1 MTYQKLT
8 KKETN
13 LLWCFLRQSPV
24 HCLHPLSS
32 ERYRYI
38 KHPKRKGWCEES
50 QCPPP
55 LLPLSHQLFVF
66 CVCVLCFV
74 FASSTTP
81 GRTQADKQRNLLWS
95 HLILSDVLSFRA
107 MSCFLFYDNFKNH
120 IPFGWLFQNCES
132 NPQSRIAS
140 EENNSDA
147 SLLDLHRIH
156 SSPTHEDLQFCQI

>member
-24 HCLHPLSS
+24 RCLHPLSS

-38 KHPKRKGWCEES
+38 KHPKRKGWCKES
-50 QCPPP
+50 QCPSTPP
-55 LLPLSHQLFVF
+55 PPPPTSFLCFVFVF
-66 CVCVLCFV
+66 CVCQLYN
-74 FASSTTP
+74 TWE
-81 GRTQADKQRNLLWS
+81 REQRDLLWS

-107 MSCFLFYDNFKNH
+107 MSCFLFYDNLKNH